1 MAFKIEDPETDALAR
16 RVAAIKKI
24 GLDEAVRI
32 ALAHELERDQK
43 GHSIIERGLEFGREL
58 RARASPQG
66 KPADKDFRDSLYE
79 NF

>member
-1 MAFKIEDPETDALAR
+1 MAFKIENPETHALAR

-32 ALAHELERDQK
+32 ALAHELERDQE
-43 GHSIIERGLEFGREL
+43 GRTIVERGLKFGREL

-66 KPADKDFRDSLYE
+66 KLADKDFRDSLYE
-79 NF
+79 NL